1 MGESSS
7 RSPRRLCVSQL
18 LANHCYRVSR
28 CSTRNPSDYSD
39 ITRVLF
45 EEPTRDQAL
54 LRSSILPSFPLR
66 GELAASLFAPWL
78 TAGSHPSDASLCGRA
93 PPPTESPP
101 SGKAPPPTES
111 PQSTQLTLQRRFKLK
126 VLTATLLVPT
136 ALGHKPLMLL
146 LAQSHQTRHG
156 STSLGALQSRTHQRA
171 GLLLRSRRP

>member
-39 ITRVLF
+39 ITRVLS

-78 TAGSHPSDASLCGRA
+78 TAGSHPSDASLC
-93 PPPTESPP
+93 
-101 SGKAPPPTES
+101 GKAPPPTES